1 MQPLSYLHHHHVGE
15 EAWQVRAHSRH
26 FVDMNMMDADAIDL
40 KAARRALPPLLGG
53 YIRSGALVGI
63 GAVIDHQFNTVDVF
77 VLMPMQQLSERY
89 HQRYASE

>member
-1 MQPLSYLHHHHVGE
+1 M
-15 EAWQVRAHSRH
+15 WVRKPGRSAPIPEI

-40 KAARRALPPLLGG
+40 KAARRALPPLLRG

-77 VLMPMQQLSERY
+77 VLMPMQQ
-89 HQRYASE
+89 

>member
-1 MQPLSYLHHHHVGE
+1 MI
-15 EAWQVRAHSRH
+15 
-26 FVDMNMMDADAIDL
+26 MMDAYAIDL
-40 KAARRALPPLLGG
+40 KAARRALPPLLRG

-89 HQRYASE
+89 RQRYASK